1 MAIGRVYSVPFENL
15 SVTNDS
21 DQDIFEIVNGST
33 SALVLLGFELYSAT
47 TSDERVRLRLLR
59 RSTTGSGGSAAT
71 EVPLDGGNTVS
82 AAAAVA
88 TLVTAPGTAG
98 SILKAWYWSQLSPLI
113 YLPTPEEQVI
123 VSPSGRVALNLLTA
137 VASTRNWSGF
147 VKWAEVG

>member
-59 RSTTGSGGSAAT
+59 RSTTGTGGSAAT

-82 AAAAVA
+82 AAAAVS

-147 VKWAEVG
+147 VKWCEIG